1 MEELILTRQYVS
13 KHVNIALADS
23 ILRVFSFR
31 QHKLAMSW
39 WWIGCHIFSRIEFEE
54 PCKAHF
60 RFKQVSW
67 LCRSGDQQ

>member
-31 QHKLAMSW
+31 QHKLAMS
-39 WWIGCHIFSRIEFEE
+39 
-54 PCKAHF
+54 
-60 RFKQVSW
+60 
-67 LCRSGDQQ
+67 